1 VIITRYLIGEIAKP
15 LAVTLGILATLFGSY
30 SAAGFLADAVNGLL
44 PLDSIAILIALKVL
58 IALEVLIPI
67 SLYIAVVLAFG
78 RLNSDSEM
86 TAMFALRVTPAR
98 VMAAVVMLAG
108 SLAVLVAGLSLF
120 ARPWAYRTSH
130 ETVHRAEGLLNMRA
144 MEAGTF
150 YVGEQGD
157 RVIHLTRR
165 DNPDAPARDIFVR
178 LNRPDHVEVIYARL
192 AYQIRKSDEQGAN
205 VYLGGA
211 HIYDLA
217 RGTGRGDR
225 MLAVDGIVLNPNN
238 QALDPLQY
246 KSAAAST
253 AHLLTS
259 RAPEDVAELQW
270 RLSNPVSALLL
281 GMLAV
286 PLSRARPRQSR
297 YARSGTAIL
306 VYSAYYL
313 LSMTARTWV
322 QHGTVPAVPGLWW
335 APGLLALVLAGAL
348 VAPDI
353 RLWFARRAHQQLQS
367 ANP

>member
-1 VIITRYLIGEIAKP
+1 MIITRYLISEIARP
-15 LAVTLGILATLFGSY
+15 LAVTLAILATLFGSY

-44 PLDSIAILIALKVL
+44 PTDAIAILIGLKVL
-58 IALEVLIPI
+58 IAFEVLIPI

-78 RLNSDSEM
+78 RLNGDSEM

-108 SLAVLVAGLSLF
+108 SLALLVAGLSLF

-150 YVGEQGD
+150 YVGENGD
-157 RVIHLTRR
+157 RVIYLTHR

-178 LNRPDHVEVIYARL
+178 LNRPGHTEVIYARL
-192 AYQIRKSDEQGAN
+192 AYQMHKPGEGGSN

-217 RGTGRGDR
+217 KESGHGDR

-246 KSAAAST
+246 KAASAST
-253 AHLLTS
+253 EHLLTS

-270 RLSNPVSALLL
+270 RLSNPISTLLL

-286 PLSRARPRQSR
+286 PLSRGRPRQSR
-297 YARSGTAIL
+297 YTRIGTAIL

-313 LSMTARTWV
+313 LTMTARTWV
-322 QHGTVPAVPGLWW
+322 QHGTVAPLPGLWW
-335 APGLLALVLAGAL
+335 APTLLGLTLIGAL

-353 RLWFARRAHQQLQS
+353 RLWLSRHTHKLQS
-367 ANP
+367 ASP

>member
-1 VIITRYLIGEIAKP
+1 MIITRYLIGEIARP
-15 LAVTLGILATLFGSY
+15 LVVTLAILATLFGSY

-44 PLDSIAILIALKVL
+44 PTEAIAILIGLKVL

-108 SLAVLVAGLSLF
+108 TLAVLVAGLSLF
-120 ARPWAYRTSH
+120 ARPWAYRTTH
-130 ETVHRAEGLLNMRA
+130 ETIHRAEGLLNMRA

-150 YVGEQGD
+150 YIGENGD
-157 RVIHLTRR
+157 RVIHLTHR

-178 LNRPDHVEVIYARL
+178 LNRGDHTEVIYARL
-192 AYQIRKSDEQGAN
+192 AYQMHKPGEEGSN
-205 VYLGGA
+205 VYLAGA
-211 HIYDLA
+211 RIYDLA
-217 RGTGRGDR
+217 KGPGRGDR
-225 MLAVDGIVLNPNN
+225 MLSVDGIVLNPNN

-246 KSAAAST
+246 KSASAST
-253 AHLLTS
+253 GHLLTS

-270 RLSNPVSALLL
+270 RFSNPISTLLL

-286 PLSRARPRQSR
+286 PLSRSRPRQNR
-297 YARSGTAIL
+297 YARMGTAIL
-306 VYSAYYL
+306 VYSGYYL

-322 QHGTVPAVPGLWW
+322 QHGTVPPLPGLWW
-335 APGLLALVLAGAL
+335 APSLLALTLAAAL
-348 VAPDI
+348 LAPDI
-353 RLWFARRAHQQLQS
+353 RIWFARRAHALQS
-367 ANP
+367 VSP

>member
-1 VIITRYLIGEIAKP
+1 MIITRYLIAEIARP

-44 PLDSIAILIALKVL
+44 PTEAIAILIALKVL

-98 VMAAVVMLAG
+98 VMGAVAMLAG
-108 SLAVLVAGLSLF
+108 ALAILVAGLSVF

-130 ETVHRAEGLLNMRA
+130 ETIHRAEGLLNMRA

-150 YVGEQGD
+150 YVGENGD

-165 DNPDAPARDIFVR
+165 DSPDAPARDIFVR
-178 LNRPDHVEVIYARL
+178 LNRGDHTEVIYARL
-192 AYQIRKSDEQGAN
+192 AYQMHKPGEEGSN

-217 RGTGRGDR
+217 KGGRRDR

-246 KSAAAST
+246 KSASAST
-253 AHLLTS
+253 PHLLTS

-270 RLSNPVSALLL
+270 RFSNPISTLLL
-281 GMLAV
+281 GLLAV

-297 YARSGTAIL
+297 YTRMGTAIL

-322 QHGTVPAVPGLWW
+322 QHGSVAPLPGLWW
-335 APGLLALVLAGAL
+335 APGLLALTLAGAL

-353 RLWFARRAHQQLQS
+353 RLWFARRTHALQS
-367 ANP
+367 VSP